1 MCAGNTAGEVFV
13 WRMHARNTAAS
24 ATLVHKQC
32 KKAVR
37 QTAMSA
43 DGKTVIAACDGG
55 SVWRW
60 DLIDN
65 GLGKRGRSEDRDPRS
80 EDRDPRSEDR
90 SDTEDSEGGDESGDE
105 TEKKVEQRRR
115 SGRDKSQDTSNAG
128 GTIEILD

>member
-1 MCAGNTAGEVFV
+1 
-13 WRMHARNTAAS
+13 MHARNTAAS

-80 EDRDPRSEDR
+80 EDR

-105 TEKKVEQRRR
+105 TEKKAELRRR